1 MDYTGTLGAM
11 NMLATNAGWTAE
23 RIELLKS
30 LFASGFSSRQ
40 IALEIG
46 VSRNA
51 VIGKISRLKLNIGDG
66 TRLARK
72 GDPRVR
78 RPGQQ
83 SIMKAL
89 RAEAHSAVEG
99 MPIPTGHRCSLLD
112 LTEHTCRWPISNA
125 TDVEFWFCGN
135 EPVEGLPYCAGHAR
149 IAYRSAPD
157 RNAPISRTQFT
168 SAEPARSWL
177 AGRGA
182 PGT

>member
-1 MDYTGTLGAM
+1 M
-11 NMLATNAGWTAE
+11 NMVASDAGWTAE

-30 LFASGFSSRQ
+30 LHASGCSSRE

-51 VIGKISRLKLNIGDG
+51 VIGKISRLKLNTGNAR
-66 TRLARK
+66 RLAGK
-72 GDPRVR
+72 SDPKVR

-89 RAEAHSAVEG
+89 RAEAHSAAEG
-99 MPIPTGHRCSLLD
+99 LPIPDGHRCSLLE

-168 SAEPARSWL
+168 NAEPARSWF
-177 AGRGA
+177 AG
-182 PGT
+182 